1 MICFVF
7 LGLTY
12 RIPPPP
18 EEGITI
24 NFGYNDFGS
33 GAEQPE
39 QIIEEEEITPQEVVE
54 NNPVVDEISTQEV
67 EETPVVKEKIKEKK
81 KPEKESVK
89 IVSAECKKD
98 CHIHGNLK
106 VRGRVFEGTVIKKF
120 YKSHYDEQKMLSE
133 KTKLYCEKNR
143 IDGLNKAILDNKDV
157 AIFDDGLQDRSINYD
172 LKIVCFNDLKLIG
185 NGFLIPAGP
194 LREKINS
201 ISKYDMAFI
210 NGNEVDNSKLKL
222 LLKSY
227 NANIEIFETN
237 YKAINIKEF
246 NINDEYMVFSGIG
259 NPESFRQTLI
269 NNNIKITKEIIF
281 PDHYNYTHKDIDQIK
296 YQAKKFNLK
305 ILTTE
310 KDYIKI
316 KSIDN
321 NDIRYLKVEL
331 DIKNEDRLINHLKK
345 YI

>member
-1 MICFVF
+1 MKFKKPKFWDYQRPNLLSYILLPLTFPLILNNFF
-7 LGLTY
+7 L
-12 RIPPPP
+12 
-18 EEGITI
+18 
-24 NFGYNDFGS
+24 N
-33 GAEQPE
+33 
-39 QIIEEEEITPQEVVE
+39 
-54 NNPVVDEISTQEV
+54 
-67 EETPVVKEKIKEKK
+67 KK
-81 KPEKESVK
+81 KNKKKNHKPKK
-89 IVSAECKKD
+89 ICV
-98 CHIHGNLK
+98 GNIY
-106 VRGRVFEGTVIKKF
+106 VGGTAKTPLTIKIYQILNKLDINACTIKKY

-296 YQAKKFNLK
+296 YQAKKLNLK

-321 NDIRYLKVEL
+321 HDIRYLKVEL

>member
-1 MICFVF
+1 MKFKKPKFWDYQRPNLLSYILLPLTFPLILNNF
-7 LGLTY
+7 LL
-12 RIPPPP
+12 
-18 EEGITI
+18 
-24 NFGYNDFGS
+24 N
-33 GAEQPE
+33 
-39 QIIEEEEITPQEVVE
+39 
-54 NNPVVDEISTQEV
+54 
-67 EETPVVKEKIKEKK
+67 KK
-81 KPEKESVK
+81 KDKKEDHRPKK
-89 IVSAECKKD
+89 ICV
-98 CHIHGNLK
+98 GNIY
-106 VRGRVFEGTVIKKF
+106 VGGTAKTPLTIKIYQILNKLDINACTIKKY

-157 AIFDDGLQDRSINYD
+157 AIFDDGLQDSSINYD
-172 LKIVCFNDLKLIG
+172 LRIVCFNDLKLIG

-210 NGNEVDNSKLKL
+210 NGNEVDNTKLKL

-281 PDHYNYTHKDIDQIK
+281 PDHYNYTHKDIEQIK
-296 YQAKKFNLK
+296 YQAKKLNLK

>member
-1 MICFVF
+1 MKFKKPKFWDYQRPNLLSYILLPLTFPLILNNFF
-7 LGLTY
+7 L
-12 RIPPPP
+12 
-18 EEGITI
+18 
-24 NFGYNDFGS
+24 N
-33 GAEQPE
+33 
-39 QIIEEEEITPQEVVE
+39 
-54 NNPVVDEISTQEV
+54 
-67 EETPVVKEKIKEKK
+67 KK
-81 KPEKESVK
+81 KNKKKNHKPKK
-89 IVSAECKKD
+89 ICV
-98 CHIHGNLK
+98 GNIY
-106 VRGRVFEGTVIKKF
+106 VGGTAKTPLTIKIYQILNKLDINACTIKKF

-296 YQAKKFNLK
+296 YQAKKLNLK

-321 NDIRYLKVEL
+321 HDIRYLKVEL

>member
-1 MICFVF
+1 MKFKKPKFWDYQRPNLLSYILLPLTFPLILNNFF
-7 LGLTY
+7 L
-12 RIPPPP
+12 
-18 EEGITI
+18 
-24 NFGYNDFGS
+24 N
-33 GAEQPE
+33 
-39 QIIEEEEITPQEVVE
+39 
-54 NNPVVDEISTQEV
+54 
-67 EETPVVKEKIKEKK
+67 KK
-81 KPEKESVK
+81 KDKKKNYKPKK
-89 IVSAECKKD
+89 ICV
-98 CHIHGNLK
+98 GNIY
-106 VRGRVFEGTVIKKF
+106 VGGTAKTPLTIKIYQILNKLDINACTIKKY
-120 YKSHYDEQKMLSE
+120 YKSHYDEQKILSD

-269 NNNIKITKEIIF
+269 NNNIKVTKEIIF

-296 YQAKKFNLK
+296 YQAKKLNLK

>member
-1 MICFVF
+1 MKFKKPKFWDYQRPNLLSYILLPLTFPLILNNFF
-7 LGLTY
+7 L
-12 RIPPPP
+12 
-18 EEGITI
+18 
-24 NFGYNDFGS
+24 N
-33 GAEQPE
+33 
-39 QIIEEEEITPQEVVE
+39 
-54 NNPVVDEISTQEV
+54 
-67 EETPVVKEKIKEKK
+67 KK
-81 KPEKESVK
+81 KDKKKNYKPKK
-89 IVSAECKKD
+89 ICV
-98 CHIHGNLK
+98 GNIY
-106 VRGRVFEGTVIKKF
+106 VGGTAKTPLTIKIYQILNKLDINACTIKKY
-120 YKSHYDEQKMLSE
+120 YKSHYDEQKILSE

-269 NNNIKITKEIIF
+269 NNNIKVTKEIIF
-281 PDHYNYTHKDIDQIK
+281 PDHYNYNHKDIDQIK
-296 YQAKKFNLK
+296 YQAKKLNLK